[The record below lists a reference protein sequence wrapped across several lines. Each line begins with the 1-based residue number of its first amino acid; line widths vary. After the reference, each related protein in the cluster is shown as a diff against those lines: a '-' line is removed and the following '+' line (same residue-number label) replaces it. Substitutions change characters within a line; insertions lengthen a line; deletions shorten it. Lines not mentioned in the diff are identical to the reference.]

1 MKNVDFRLKTSIFTL
16 KMPVLRDFEIFLFG
30 FEIFFRMKLFAFL
43 AVTVFADY
51 DGHVNAIDQ
60 ATLLTSQNQANV
72 DNAGAAHAAGSC
84 FTCSAFGANTAD
96 TYANCHSSGSVMAC
110 PTENSLEEGE
120 KLCSLDVTR
129 AANGEVIG
137 ITTGCK
143 DRVVSF

>member
-1 MKNVDFRLKTSIFTL
+1 M
-16 KMPVLRDFEIFLFG
+16 
-30 FEIFFRMKLFAFL
+30 FRMKLFAFL

-51 DGHVNAIDQ
+51 DANGIPAE
-60 ATLLTSQNQANV
+60 ATLLADQNQANV
-72 DNAGAAHAAGSC
+72 DKDNNAHAAGSC

-96 TYANCHSSGSVMAC
+96 TYAACKSSGSVMAC

-143 DRVVSF
+143 DRVVSFFQFHIFERFSKPS

>member
-1 MKNVDFRLKTSIFTL
+1 
-16 KMPVLRDFEIFLFG
+16 
-30 FEIFFRMKLFAFL
+30 MKLFAFL
-43 AVTVFADY
+43 AITVLADN
-51 DGHVNAIDQ
+51 DATDIDD

-72 DNAGAAHAAGSC
+72 DKDGNAHAAGSC

-96 TYANCHSSGSVMAC
+96 TYANCKSSGSVMAC

-143 DRVVSF
+143 DRVVSFFFIKIFENSNFLNFFFF

>member
-1 MKNVDFRLKTSIFTL
+1 
-16 KMPVLRDFEIFLFG
+16 
-30 FEIFFRMKLFAFL
+30 MKLFAFL

-51 DGHVNAIDQ
+51 DGHTDAIDQ
-60 ATLLTSQNQANV
+60 ATLLSNQNQANV
-72 DNAGAAHAAGSC
+72 DKDGNAHAALSC

-96 TYANCHSSGSVMAC
+96 TYAACKSSGSVMAC

-143 DRVVSF
+143 DRVVSFFQFYIFEQFTKPS